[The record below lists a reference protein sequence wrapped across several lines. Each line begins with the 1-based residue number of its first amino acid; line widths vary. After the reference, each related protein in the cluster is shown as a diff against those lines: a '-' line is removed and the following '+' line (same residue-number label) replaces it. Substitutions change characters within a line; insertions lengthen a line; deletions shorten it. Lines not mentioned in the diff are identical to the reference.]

1 MAIDKSKT
9 DLIKAKYEELT
20 GTLSDPAVASRP
32 EEYTKYSK
40 ELAALN
46 PQVEA
51 QSHGDHQGEED
62 AELCS
67 STEQKHLGVGQ

>member
-51 QSHGDHQGEED
+51 IKSYE
-62 AELCS
+62 A
-67 STEQKHLGVGQ
+67 

>member
-9 DLIKAKYEELT
+9 DLILAKYEELT

-32 EEYTKYSK
+32 DEYTKYSK

-51 QSHGDHQGEED
+51 IRS
-62 AELCS
+62 
-67 STEQKHLGVGQ
+67 

>member
-32 EEYTKYSK
+32 DEYTKYSK

-46 PQVEA
+46 
-51 QSHGDHQGEED
+51 
-62 AELCS
+62 
-67 STEQKHLGVGQ
+67 